1 MRDYQ
6 TPTNLETQEQLIQ
19 AALNNDLPFETIPGA
34 LNDETLICNNYKL
47 TFKGVK
53 PRKYIYLS
61 YTYRNSQSNDLYI
74 LMTDKDDFADEF
86 INRKALVDMEEEEEE
101 EEEEGACY

>member
-6 TPTNLETQEQLIQ
+6 MPTNLETQEKLIQ
-19 AALNNDLPFETIPGA
+19 AALNNDLEIETIAGV
-34 LNDETLICNNYKL
+34 LNDETLIYNDYRL

-74 LMTDKDDFADEF
+74 LMTDKDSFADEF
-86 INRKALVDMEEEEEE
+86 IDRKALADIEEEE
-101 EEEEGACY
+101 EEEEGAYY